1 MSYTP
6 FTANARSGATPAG
19 RAAYVQVVDIRV
31 LGPVEVVVEG
41 ESVALGG
48 PRQRALLAVL
58 VAAAPRLVSV
68 DRLIEGV
75 WGEESTAGARST
87 LQTYVSNLRHSLG
100 DVLLYEKGG
109 YRLTVET
116 NVIDSVRFVSAMEE
130 CRARVVTDEVETA
143 ARLRQALGWWRGRPY
158 ADLVDVPGLEEEVRW
173 LEELRLEAVELRID
187 AELAAGRHGELVA
200 ELEALAEEHPTRER
214 FRAQHMLALY
224 RSGRQAEALRAFQR
238 TESYLSE
245 ELGLN
250 PSRELQDL
258 ELAIL
263 SQEDSLLDGIGRA
276 VTQRLAFLVTD
287 IEGSTRLWDRLPRAM
302 AAALAAQDR
311 IWRQAIEAAGGR
323 VFKHTGDGVLA
334 ALPDAGAA
342 ATAAESA
349 LREMSGADWGE
360 VGELRVRVGIDL
372 GEAEAR
378 GGDFYGPPVN
388 RAARLC
394 SLAHG
399 GQVLISSATQT
410 ELAAAA
416 SAGLQVR
423 QLGEYRLRGVAT
435 PERVSQ
441 LVFVGLPADFP
452 DLRLDADTALDER
465 VSMVSLPGYEVRERI
480 GQGAFGVV
488 WRAYQPSVGREVAVK
503 VIRPEFAS
511 DPAFV
516 RRFEAEARTVARL
529 AHPHIVPLIDFWR
542 DPDIAY
548 LVLGLMPG
556 GSLGSALA
564 AGTVD
569 QSMARRVLAQI
580 GAALDH
586 AHSQGL
592 SHGDVKPANVLL
604 DAAGNAYLSDFGI
617 AARLLDAQIVAS
629 VSSAPEFR
637 APEEPETGPTPASDL
652 YSLGA
657 LAGTLL
663 GGSPELDVV
672 LSRATAPNPY
682 DRYQTAVELLSAV
695 DEVLGVEPAE
705 TVRPVV
711 TRNPYKGLR
720 AFDEGD
726 AVDYYGRTDL
736 VAALVAA
743 VGEHRFVTVVGPSGS
758 GKSSAVRAG
767 LLPALSDGAI
777 TGSDTWYT
785 TVLTPGPQP
794 LDALAEALEQVSDQ
808 PVDATDFEHMPLV
821 LDVLRGDEDSEVLLV
836 VDQLEELFTLVDD
849 PAERERFVEL
859 LVSAVEDERSRVR
872 VVATLRADFYD
883 KPLEE
888 ERLGRLVRD
897 GLVTV
902 LPPTRDELLEMITS
916 PAQTVGLRWEPRL
929 PHRITEDVVDQP
941 GGLPLLQYALT
952 ELVERRT
959 GDLITG
965 DDYGRI
971 GGVPGALVTRAES
984 VVGRLTPAQQR
995 AARQVM
1001 LRLVTVDENSDD
1013 TRRRVRRSELESLE
1027 IPRPDLDTVLDSFTA
1042 QRLLLADRDP
1052 VTRGPTVEVAHEAIL
1067 REWPR
1072 LRGWIDDQRDALILG
1087 RRFRAALSEWE
1098 TNQRHDDYLLTG
1110 NRLAPFTGWFETTS
1124 LTPDETTYYR
1134 ASLEQDQAQ
1143 RTERRRRR
1151 RTLTGILAAAVVVA
1165 TTLGIIAAVQAE
1177 RATAEART
1185 ANARRLAGDA
1195 TLALAH
1201 DPELAVLLALESAYV
1216 SRDVGELLL
1225 PETIVALHQS
1235 TLSSRLEVR
1244 LDGAFN
1250 RVAVSP
1256 DGSLLAASARPSAVE
1271 SSPTDVS
1278 DAVVVRSVV
1287 GGELVRTLP
1296 GEIGHDVADV
1306 AFSADGSV
1314 LAVAYVQAIEEGTP
1328 GGHVGLFDPATG
1340 EEVGRLGNDAVG
1352 RVAWSPDG
1360 RLLAGATI
1368 PVAGGPATKASV
1380 WEIATGEEVLRVENG
1395 GIGVVFVDEETLAV
1409 TDLDGRRVV
1418 LYDVVSGEEIAAL
1431 IGEPTSGDPEGL
1443 SVDPVRNLLLVGF
1456 TNTDLVELWDLET
1469 RMLLWSVSVPA
1480 SPVVQISPETGAM
1493 VSGGA
1498 EGTVNFHD
1506 PDDGSV
1512 TATLTGH
1519 ISPLEDLVF
1528 YPGGERLVSV
1538 SGDGETRVWDM
1549 TPSGPVGVFATER
1562 GAELGTTVGVF
1573 GMQFFPERDEAAVAV
1588 TGALER
1594 YDLETGEMIGHFE
1607 GDISFVP
1614 GAYVSPDWR
1623 LVSYVDSAGEASV
1636 RDLTTGDIVTRLPA
1650 CTAPKTFSHDGSAL
1664 VLDGVERCRTDPAP
1678 DVELWSR
1685 VIDVVTGDELF
1696 DLGPRNLGPGWPGAA
1711 FNPGGVF
1718 EQDRFLA
1725 VTVRGL
1731 ELYDLT
1737 SDEPVDL
1744 LSSYYED
1751 AEAAPQLT
1759 TLATSV
1765 AFDPTGRYLAT
1776 VTFEGG
1782 ALVFDLVEVA
1792 NGLPPKDAVVF
1803 ARVVDAGMMTS
1814 VDLDANGV
1822 LATGSLDFVRL
1833 WDIHTDQHILDVPMD
1848 TGTAGFSPDGNYLYY
1863 VDQSELGGLI
1873 GRRLPLD
1880 TDELIEFAESRVTRD
1895 LTDDECLRYLDPTQC
1910 ESISVP
1916 NLYTVSLRSRNAV
1929 LPTSSQPLKAWPR

>member
-1 MSYTP
+1 MTGD
-6 FTANARSGATPAG
+6 ARRWSTPAG
-19 RAAYVQVVDIRV
+19 SAAYVQVVDIRV
-31 LGPVEVVVEG
+31 LGPVEVVVDG

-68 DRLIEGV
+68 DRLIEGI
-75 WGEESTAGARST
+75 WGEEPTAGARST
-87 LQTYVSNLRHSLG
+87 LQTYVSNLRHILG

-109 YRLTVET
+109 YRLMVET
-116 NVIDSVRFVSAMEE
+116 DVIDSVRFVSVLEE
-130 CRARVVTDEVETA
+130 CRARVITDEVETA

-224 RSGRQAEALRAFQR
+224 RSGRQAEALRAFRR
-238 TESYLSE
+238 TESYLTE
-245 ELGLN
+245 ELGVD

-263 SQEDSLLDGIGRA
+263 SHEDSLLEGMGRA

-287 IEGSTRLWDRLPRAM
+287 IESSTRLWDRFPRAM

-311 IWRQAIEAAGGR
+311 IWREAIETAGGR

-334 ALPDAGAA
+334 TLPGAGAA
-342 ATAAESA
+342 ASAAESA
-349 LREMSGADWGE
+349 LREMAGAEWGE

-410 ELAAAA
+410 ELATSA
-416 SAGLQVR
+416 SVGLQVR

-452 DLRLDADTALDER
+452 DLRVDADTALDER
-465 VSMVSLPGYEVRERI
+465 ASMVSLPGYEVRERI

-503 VIRPEFAS
+503 VIRPEFSS

-569 QSMARRVLAQI
+569 QAMGRRVLTQI

-617 AARLLDAQIVAS
+617 AARLLDAKMVAS
-629 VSSAPEFR
+629 VSSALEFR

-657 LAGTLL
+657 MAGVLL
-663 GGSPELDVV
+663 EGSPELDAV
-672 LSRATAPNPY
+672 LSRATAPKPD

-695 DEVLGVEPAE
+695 DKVLGVEPTE

-726 AVDYYGRTDL
+726 AVDYHGRTEL

-743 VGEHRFVTVVGPSGS
+743 VAEHRFVTVVGPSGS

-767 LLPALSDGAI
+767 LLPALTDGAI
-777 TGSDTWYT
+777 AGSDTWYT
-785 TVLTPGPQP
+785 TVLTPGPRP
-794 LDALAEALEQVSDQ
+794 LQALAEALEQVSDQ

-821 LDVLRGDEDSEVLLV
+821 LDMWRGDEDSEVLLV
-836 VDQLEELFTLVDD
+836 VDQLEELFTLVDE

-859 LVSAVEDERSRVR
+859 LVSAAEDERSRVR
-872 VVATLRADFYD
+872 VVVTLRADFYD

-916 PAQTVGLRWEPRL
+916 PAQTVGLRWEPGL

-941 GGLPLLQYALT
+941 GGLPPFQYALT
-952 ELVERRT
+952 ELVEHRT

-971 GGVPGALVTRAES
+971 GGVPGALATRAES
-984 VVGRLTPAQQR
+984 VFGRLTPAQQR

-1027 IPRPDLDTVLDSFTA
+1027 IPRPDLDTVLDSFIA

-1052 VTRGPTVEVAHEAIL
+1052 LTRGPTVEVAHEAIL

-1072 LRGWIDDQRDALILG
+1072 LRGWIDDQREALILE

-1098 TNQRHDDYLLTG
+1098 TNQRHDDYLLIG
-1110 NRLAPFTGWFETTS
+1110 NRLAPFTGWVETAT
-1124 LTPDETTYYR
+1124 LTPDEQNYYQ
-1134 ASLEQDQAQ
+1134 ASLQRDQAQ
-1143 RTERRRRR
+1143 RMARRRRR
-1151 RTLTGILAAAVVVA
+1151 RTLTGILAAAVVIA
-1165 TTLGIIAAVQAE
+1165 TTLGTIAAVQAE
-1177 RATAEART
+1177 RATTEART
-1185 ANARRLAGDA
+1185 ANARRLAGDS
-1195 TLALAH
+1195 TLALTQ

-1216 SRDVGELLL
+1216 SRDAGEPLP

-1235 TLSSRLEVR
+1235 TLTSRLEFR
-1244 LDGAFN
+1244 LDGAFY
-1250 RVAVSP
+1250 RMAVSP
-1256 DGSLLAASARPSAVE
+1256 NGSLLAASVRPSAVE
-1271 SSPTDVS
+1271 SSPADVS
-1278 DAVVVRSVV
+1278 DAVVIWSAVS
-1287 GGELVRTLP
+1287 GEHLRTLP
-1296 GEIGHDVADV
+1296 GEIGHEVGDV
-1306 AFSADGSV
+1306 AFSPDGSV
-1314 LAVAYVQAIEEGTP
+1314 LAVAYLEVIEEGTP
-1328 GGHVGLFDPATG
+1328 GGHVGLFDPVTG
-1340 EEVGRLGNDAVG
+1340 EEVGRLGNSAVA

-1360 RLLAGATI
+1360 RLLAGATV
-1368 PVAGGPATKASV
+1368 PVVVAGVGRATQASV
-1380 WEIATGEEVLRVENG
+1380 WETTTGEEVLRVDNG
-1395 GIGVVFVDEETLAV
+1395 GIGVVFVNEETLAI
-1409 TDLDGRRVV
+1409 TDLDRRRVV
-1418 LYDVVSGEEIAAL
+1418 LRDVVSGEEIGEL
-1431 IGEPTSGDPEGL
+1431 IGEPSTGHPEGL
-1443 SVDPVRNLLLVGF
+1443 SVDPARNLLLVGF

-1512 TATLTGH
+1512 IATLTGH
-1519 ISPLEDLVF
+1519 TSPLEDLVF

-1538 SGDGETRVWDM
+1538 SGDGETRVWDI

-1562 GAELGTTVGVF
+1562 GAELGETVGAF
-1573 GMQFFPERDEAAVAV
+1573 GMQFSPDGEETAVAV

-1607 GDISFVP
+1607 GLISFFP

-1623 LVSYVDSAGEASV
+1623 LVAYVDSAGEASV
-1636 RDLTTGDIVTRLPA
+1636 RDLATGGIVTRLPA

-1664 VLDGVERCRTDPAP
+1664 ILDGVAMCRDDPPAGV
-1678 DVELWSR
+1678 DLRSR

-1696 DLGPRNLGPGWPGAA
+1696 DFGPRILGSGWPGAA

-1725 VTVRGL
+1725 VTVDDL
-1731 ELYDLT
+1731 EVYDLT

-1744 LSSYYED
+1744 LASYYED
-1751 AEAAPQLT
+1751 ADGVPQLT

-1765 AFDPTGRYLAT
+1765 AFDPTGRYVAT
-1776 VTFEGG
+1776 VTFDGG
-1782 ALVFDLVEVA
+1782 ALVFDLVQAA
-1792 NGLPPKDAVVF
+1792 NGTPPKDAVVF
-1803 ARVVDAGMMTS
+1803 AQVVDAGLMTS

-1822 LATGSLDFVRL
+1822 LATGSLTSLRL
-1833 WDIHTDQHILDVPMD
+1833 WDIHTDEHILDVPMD
-1848 TGTAGFSPDGNYLYY
+1848 GARAGFSPDGNYLYY
-1863 VDQSELGGLI
+1863 VDQSDLGGLI

-1880 TDELIEFAESRVTRD
+1880 TDELIAVAESRVTRG
-1895 LTDDECLRYLDPTQC
+1895 LTDDECLRYLDPVEC
-1910 ESISVP
+1910 E
-1916 NLYTVSLRSRNAV
+1916 
-1929 LPTSSQPLKAWPR
+1929 

>member
-1 MSYTP
+1 M
-6 FTANARSGATPAG
+6 
-19 RAAYVQVVDIRV
+19 DIRV
-31 LGPVEVVVEG
+31 LGPVEILVDGVG
-41 ESVALGG
+41 APLGG
-48 PRQRALLAVL
+48 PRQRALLALL
-58 VAAAPRLVSV
+58 VAATPRVVPV
-68 DRLIEGV
+68 DRLIEGI
-75 WGEESTAGARST
+75 WGEEPSAGARST
-87 LQTYVSNLRHSLG
+87 LQTYVSNLRQGLG
-100 DVLLYEKGG
+100 DALKYENGG
-109 YRLTVET
+109 YRLAVEPEL
-116 NVIDSVRFVSAMEE
+116 IDAARFVSLLEQS
-130 CRARVVTDEVETA
+130 RTGVGTDAAETA
-143 ARLRQALGWWRGRPY
+143 ARLRQALGLWRGRPY

-173 LEELRLEAVELRID
+173 LEERRLEAVELRID

-200 ELEALAEEHPTRER
+200 ELDALAEEHPTRER

-311 IWRQAIEAAGGR
+311 IWRQAIETAGGR

-342 ATAAESA
+342 ANAAESA

-399 GQVLISSATQT
+399 GQVLISSTTQT
-410 ELAAAA
+410 ELAASA
-416 SAGLQVR
+416 SVGLQVR

-452 DLRLDADTALDER
+452 DLRVDADPALDER
-465 VSMVSLPGYEVRERI
+465 ASMVSLPGYEVRERI

-503 VIRPEFAS
+503 VIRPEFCS

-564 AGTVD
+564 AGTID
-569 QSMARRVLAQI
+569 QAMGRRVLAQI

-617 AARLLDAQIVAS
+617 AARLLDAQMVAS

-637 APEEPETGPTPASDL
+637 APEEQVTGPTPAADL

-657 LAGTLL
+657 MAGVLL
-663 GGSPELDVV
+663 EGSPELDVV
-672 LSRATAPNPY
+672 LSRATAPDPD
-682 DRYQTAVELLSAV
+682 DRYQTAVELVSAV
-695 DEVLGVEPAE
+695 DEVLDVDPTE
-705 TVRPVV
+705 TIRPVV

-726 AVDYYGRTDL
+726 AVDYHGRTEL

-743 VGEHRFVTVVGPSGS
+743 VGERRFVTVVGPSGS

-767 LLPALSDGAI
+767 LLPALTDGAI
-777 TGSDTWYT
+777 TGSDSWYT
-785 TVLTPGPQP
+785 TLLTPGPHP
-794 LDALAEALEQVSDQ
+794 LDSLAEALEQISDQ
-808 PVDATDFEHMPLV
+808 PVDATDFERVPLV
-821 LDVLRGDEDSEVLLV
+821 LDMLRGDEDSEMVLV

-849 PAERERFVEL
+849 PAERDRFVEL
-859 LVSAVEDERSRVR
+859 LVSAAEDERSRVR

-916 PAQTVGLRWEPRL
+916 PAQTVGLRWEPGL

-971 GGVPGALVTRAES
+971 GGVPGALATRAEATF
-984 VVGRLTPAQQR
+984 GRLTPGQQR
-995 AARQVM
+995 AARRAM
-1001 LRLVTVDENSDD
+1001 LRLVTVGEDSDD

-1027 IPRPDLDTVLDSFTA
+1027 IPRPDLEAVLDSFTA
-1042 QRLLLADRDP
+1042 QRLFLADRDP
-1052 VTRGPTVEVAHEAIL
+1052 LTRGPTVEVAHEAIL

-1072 LRGWIDDQRDALILG
+1072 LRGWIDDQREALILG

-1098 TNQRHDDYLLTG
+1098 TNERHDDYLLTG
-1110 NRLAPFTGWFETTS
+1110 NRLAPFSGWSETTS
-1124 LTPDETTYYR
+1124 LTPEETTYYQ
-1134 ASLEQDQAQ
+1134 ASLEQDQSQ
-1143 RTERRRRR
+1143 RMARRRRR
-1151 RTLTGILAAAVVVA
+1151 RTLTGILAVAAVLA
-1165 TTLGIIAAVQAE
+1165 TTLGTIAAVQAG
-1177 RATAEART
+1177 RAGREART
-1185 ANARRLAGDA
+1185 ADARRLAGDSSH
-1195 TLALAH
+1195 ALPE
-1201 DPELAVLLALESAYV
+1201 DPELAILLALESAYI
-1216 SRDVGELLL
+1216 SRDAGEPLVR
-1225 PETIVALHQS
+1225 ETIAALQQS
-1235 TLSSRLEVR
+1235 TQTSRLEFR
-1244 LDGAFN
+1244 LDGAFH
-1250 RVAVSP
+1250 RVAISP
-1256 DGSLLAASARPSAVE
+1256 DGLLLATSSADE
-1271 SSPTDVS
+1271 SSPADVS
-1278 DAVVVRSVV
+1278 GAVVIWSAVSR
-1287 GGELVRTLP
+1287 ERIRTLP
-1296 GEIGHDVADV
+1296 GEIGHVVADV
-1306 AFSADGSV
+1306 AFSPDGSV
-1314 LAVAYVQAIEEGTP
+1314 LAVAYFEHIEEGTP
-1328 GGHVGLFDPATG
+1328 GGHVGLFDPVTG
-1340 EEVGRLGNDAVG
+1340 AEVGRIGNSGVV

-1360 RLLAGATI
+1360 RLLATPTAR
-1368 PVAGGPATKASV
+1368 VVNAGRARAMQASV
-1380 WEIATGEEVLRVENG
+1380 WESTTGEEVLRVENAG
-1395 GIGVVFVDEETLAV
+1395 FGVVFVDEENLAI
-1409 TDLDGRRVV
+1409 TDLDGGSVV
-1418 LYDVVSGEEIAAL
+1418 LYDVVSGEEVGEL
-1431 IGEPTSGDPEGL
+1431 IGEPTTGDPESL
-1443 SVDPVRNLLLVGF
+1443 SVDPERNLLLVGF

-1469 RMLLWSVSVPA
+1469 RMLLWSVSVPV
-1480 SPVVQISPETGAM
+1480 SSIVQISPQTGAM
-1493 VSGGA
+1493 VSGSA

-1512 TATLTGH
+1512 MATLTGH
-1519 ISPLEDLVF
+1519 ISPLYDLVF

-1538 SGDGETRVWDM
+1538 SSDGETRVWDI
-1549 TPSGPVGVFATER
+1549 TPSGPVGAFATER
-1562 GAELGTTVGVF
+1562 GTELGATVGAF
-1573 GMQFFPERDEAAVAV
+1573 GMQFSPDREEAAVAV

-1607 GDISFVP
+1607 ASISFFP

-1623 LVSYVDSAGEASV
+1623 LVAYVDSAGEASV
-1636 RDLTTGDIVTRLPA
+1636 RDLATGDIVTRLPA

-1664 VLDGVERCRTDPAP
+1664 VLDGVALCGADPPAG
-1678 DVELWSR
+1678 VEMRSR

-1696 DLGPRNLGPGWPGAA
+1696 DLGPRNLGSGWPGAA
-1711 FNPGGVF
+1711 FNPDGVF

-1725 VTVRGL
+1725 VTVDGL
-1731 ELYDLT
+1731 EVYDLT

-1744 LSSYYED
+1744 LASYYED

-1776 VTFEGG
+1776 VTFDGG
-1782 ALVFDLVEVA
+1782 ALVFDLGQVA
-1792 NGLPPKDAVVF
+1792 NGIPASDAVVF
-1803 ARVVDAGMMTS
+1803 AQVVDAGLMTS
-1814 VDLDANGV
+1814 VDLDSNGV
-1822 LATGSLDFVRL
+1822 LATGSLTAVRL
-1833 WDIHTDQHILDVPMD
+1833 WDIHTDEHILDVPMD
-1848 TGTAGFSPDGNYLYY
+1848 GGRAGFSPNGDYLYY
-1863 VDQSELGGLI
+1863 VVQSDRGGLI
-1873 GRRLPLD
+1873 WRRLPLD
-1880 TDELIEFAESRVTRD
+1880 TDELITVAEKRVTRG
-1895 LTDDECLRYLDPTQC
+1895 LTDDECLRYLDPTEC
-1910 ESISVP
+1910 G
-1916 NLYTVSLRSRNAV
+1916 
-1929 LPTSSQPLKAWPR
+1929 

>member
-1 MSYTP
+1 M
-6 FTANARSGATPAG
+6 TAGARRGSTTVGG
-19 RAAYVQVVDIRV
+19 AAYVQVVDIRI
-31 LGPVEVVVEG
+31 LGPVEVVVDG

-58 VAAAPRLVSV
+58 VAAAPRVVSV
-68 DRLIEGV
+68 ERLIEGI
-75 WGEESTAGARST
+75 WGEEPSAGARST

-116 NVIDSVRFVSAMEE
+116 DVIDSVRFVSVLDE
-130 CRARVVTDEVETA
+130 CRTRVATDEVETA
-143 ARLRQALGWWRGRPY
+143 ARLRQALGSWRGRPY

-200 ELEALAEEHPTRER
+200 ELEALAEEYPTRER
-214 FRAQHMLALY
+214 FRAQQMLALY
-224 RSGRQAEALRAFQR
+224 RSGRQAEALRAFRR
-238 TESYLSE
+238 TESYLVE
-245 ELGLN
+245 ELGVN

-263 SQEDSLLDGIGRA
+263 SQEDSLLEGMGRA

-287 IEGSTRLWDRLPRAM
+287 IEGSTRLWDRFPQGM
-302 AAALAAQDR
+302 AVALAAQDR
-311 IWRQAIEAAGGR
+311 IWREAVETTGGR

-334 ALPDAGAA
+334 ALPDAVAA

-349 LREMSGADWGE
+349 LREMAGAGWDE

-399 GQVLISSATQT
+399 GQVLISSSTQT
-410 ELAAAA
+410 ELAASA

-441 LVFVGLPADFP
+441 MVFVDLPADFP
-452 DLRLDADTALDER
+452 DLRVDADTALDER
-465 VSMVSLPGYEVRERI
+465 ASMVSLPGYEVRERI

-503 VIRPEFAS
+503 VIRPEFSS

-516 RRFEAEARTVARL
+516 RRFAAEARTVARL

-556 GSLGSALA
+556 GSLDSALA
-564 AGTVD
+564 AGSVD
-569 QSMARRVLAQI
+569 QSMARRILAQV

-604 DAAGNAYLSDFGI
+604 DGVGNAYLSDFGI

-637 APEEPETGPTPASDL
+637 APEEPVTGPTSASDL
-652 YSLGA
+652 FSLGA
-657 LAGTLL
+657 MTGVLL
-663 GGSPELDVV
+663 KGSPELDAVI
-672 LSRATAPNPY
+672 SRATAPNPD
-682 DRYQTAVELLSAV
+682 DRYHTAVELVSAV
-695 DEVLGVEPAE
+695 DEVLGVEPTE
-705 TVRPVV
+705 TVPPVI

-720 AFDEGD
+720 AFDVGD

-736 VAALVAA
+736 VATLVAA
-743 VGEHRFVTVVGPSGS
+743 VEEHRFVTVVGPSGS
-758 GKSSAVRAG
+758 GKSSAIRAG
-767 LLPALSDGAI
+767 LLPALTDGAI
-777 TGSDTWYT
+777 TGSDPWYT
-785 TVLTPGPQP
+785 TVLTPGPHP

-808 PVDATDFEHMPLV
+808 PVDATDFEHMPL
-821 LDVLRGDEDSEVLLV
+821 LPDMLRGDEDSAVLLV
-836 VDQLEELFTLVDD
+836 VDQLEELFILVDD

-859 LVSAVEDERSRVR
+859 LVSAAEDQRSRVR

-916 PAQTVGLRWEPRL
+916 PAQAVGLSWEPGL
-929 PHRITEDVVDQP
+929 PHRIIEDVVDQP

-952 ELVERRT
+952 ELVEHRT
-959 GDLITG
+959 GDLITR
-965 DDYGRI
+965 DDYERI
-971 GGVPGALVTRAES
+971 GGVPGALATRAES
-984 VVGRLTPAQQR
+984 TFGRLTPAQQR
-995 AARQVM
+995 ATRQVM
-1001 LRLVTVDENSDD
+1001 LRLVTVDQDSDD

-1027 IPRPDLDTVLDSFTA
+1027 IPRPDLDAVLDSFTA

-1052 VTRGPTVEVAHEAIL
+1052 LTRGPTVEVAHEAIL

-1072 LRGWIDDQRDALILG
+1072 LRGWIDDQREALILG

-1110 NRLAPFTGWFETTS
+1110 NRLAPFTGWSETTP
-1124 LTPDETTYYR
+1124 LTSDETTYYQ
-1134 ASLEQDQAQ
+1134 ASLKRDQAQ
-1143 RTERRRRR
+1143 RTARRRRR
-1151 RTLTGILAAAVVVA
+1151 RSLTGILAAAVVVA
-1165 TTLGIIAAVQAE
+1165 TTLGSIAAVQAE
-1177 RATAEART
+1177 RATSEART
-1185 ANARRLAGDA
+1185 ANARRLAGDS
-1195 TLALAH
+1195 TVALTQ

-1216 SRDVGELLL
+1216 SRDAGEPLL

-1235 TLSSRLEVR
+1235 TLTSRLESR
-1244 LDGAFN
+1244 LDGAFH

-1256 DGSLLAASARPSAVE
+1256 NGSLLAASARPSAVE
-1271 SSPTDVS
+1271 SSPSDVS
-1278 DAVVVRSVV
+1278 DAVVILSAVN
-1287 GGELVRTLP
+1287 GEPLRTLP
-1296 GEIGHDVADV
+1296 GVIGHVVADV
-1306 AFSADGSV
+1306 AFSPDGSV
-1314 LAVAYVQAIEEGTP
+1314 LAVAYFEVIEEGIP
-1328 GGHVGLFDPATG
+1328 GGHVALFDPVTG
-1340 EEVGRLGNDAVG
+1340 AEVGRIGNGGVV

-1360 RLLAGATI
+1360 RLLATPTAR
-1368 PVAGGPATKASV
+1368 VVNAGSARAIEASV
-1380 WEIATGEEVLRVENG
+1380 WEAATGVEVLRVENAG
-1395 GIGVVFVDEETLAV
+1395 FGVVFVNEEILAV
-1409 TDLDGRRVV
+1409 TDLDGKRVV
-1418 LYDVVSGEEIAAL
+1418 LYDVVSGEETGEL
-1431 IGEPTSGDPEGL
+1431 IGQPTTGDPEGL
-1443 SVDPVRNLLLVGF
+1443 SVDPARNLLLVGF
-1456 TNTDLVELWDLET
+1456 TNTDLVELWNLET
-1469 RMLLWSVSVPA
+1469 RTLVWSVSVPV
-1480 SPVVQISPETGAM
+1480 SPVVQISPETGAI

-1498 EGTVNFHD
+1498 EGVNFHD

-1512 TATLTGH
+1512 MATLTGH
-1519 ISPLEDLVF
+1519 TSSLVDLVF
-1528 YPGGERLVSV
+1528 YRGGERLVSV
-1538 SGDGETRVWDM
+1538 SGDGETRVWDI
-1549 TPSGPVGVFATER
+1549 TPSGPIGVFATER
-1562 GAELGTTVGVF
+1562 GAELGATVGAF
-1573 GMQFFPERDEAAVAV
+1573 GMQFAPDGDEAAVAV
-1588 TGALER
+1588 TRALER
-1594 YDLETGEMIGHFE
+1594 YDLETGEMMGRFE
-1607 GDISFVP
+1607 GDISFFP

-1623 LVSYVDSAGEASV
+1623 LVAYVDSAGEASV
-1636 RDLTTGDIVTRLPA
+1636 RDLTTGDIVTRLPV
-1650 CTAPKTFSHDGSAL
+1650 CTAPKTLSHDGSAL
-1664 VLDGVERCRTDPAP
+1664 VLDGAGLCRDDPPAGVEM
-1678 DVELWSR
+1678 WSR
-1685 VIDVVTGDELF
+1685 VVDVVSGDELF
-1696 DLGPRNLGPGWPGAA
+1696 DLGPRNLGTGWPGAA

-1725 VTVRGL
+1725 LTVRGL
-1731 ELYDLT
+1731 EVYDLT
-1737 SDEPVDL
+1737 SDEPADL
-1744 LSSYYED
+1744 LASYYED
-1751 AEAAPQLT
+1751 AEDVPELT
-1759 TLATSV
+1759 TSATSV

-1776 VTFEGG
+1776 VTAEGG
-1782 ALVFDLVEVA
+1782 ALVFDLVQVA
-1792 NGLPPKDAVVF
+1792 NGIPAKDAVVF
-1803 ARVVDAGMMTS
+1803 AQIVDAGLMTS

-1822 LATGSLDFVRL
+1822 LATGSLTSLRL
-1833 WDIHTDQHILDVPMD
+1833 WDIHTDEHILDVPMD
-1848 TGTAGFSPDGNYLYY
+1848 GARAAFSPDGNYLYY
-1863 VDQSELGGLI
+1863 VDQSDFGGLVV
-1873 GRRLPLD
+1873 RRFPLD
-1880 TDELIEFAESRVTRD
+1880 ADELIRVAESRVTRG

-1910 ESISVP
+1910 E
-1916 NLYTVSLRSRNAV
+1916 
-1929 LPTSSQPLKAWPR
+1929 